1 MDNHF
6 KSVEKRLQNH
16 LKEASQSNLRVG
28 RGNITIAIEPWELK
42 LTVVGVGAGGAGGLV
57 F

>member
-1 MDNHF
+1 ML
-6 KSVEKRLQNH
+6 KKRLQNH